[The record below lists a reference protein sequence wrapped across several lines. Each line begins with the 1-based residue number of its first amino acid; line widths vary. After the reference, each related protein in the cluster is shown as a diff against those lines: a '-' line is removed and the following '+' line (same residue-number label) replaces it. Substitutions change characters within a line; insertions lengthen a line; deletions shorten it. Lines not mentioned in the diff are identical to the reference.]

1 MTLNN
6 LIEMLKLMKGF
17 NFKTSLIVYPMNFDG
32 KGNIFDGSYAD
43 ARRTSLFVMYGTR
56 NVSVWE
62 DLADGIRIGIEG
74 DRHNPNQKF
83 YFNVSNGS
91 CEGHVTGR
99 VKLTMDQASA
109 VAYATDPENWLFHE
123 ENQYDIPVFAIDLD
137 SAIPVEE
144 S

>member
-1 MTLNN
+1 MTLND

-17 NFKTSLIVYPMNFDG
+17 DFKTSLIVYPMNFDG

-56 NVSVWE
+56 NVSIWE
-62 DLADGIRIGIEG
+62 DTADGIRIGIEG
-74 DRHNPNQKF
+74 DRYKPDQKF

-91 CEGHVTGR
+91 CEGHVAGR

-109 VAYATDPENWLFHE
+109 VAYATNPDNWLDYKDDS
-123 ENQYDIPVFAIDLD
+123 YDTPVFDIDIN
-137 SAIPVEE
+137 SAVPVED
-144 S
+144 

>member
-43 ARRTSLFVMYGTR
+43 ARKTSLFVMYGTR

-74 DRHNPNQKF
+74 DRHNPNQKL

-91 CEGHVTGR
+91 FDGCVEGR
-99 VKLTMDQASA
+99 VKLTLDQASA
-109 VAYATDPENWLFHE
+109 VAYATDPENWLDYEDDSF
-123 ENQYDIPVFAIDLD
+123 DSPVFLIDIN
-137 SAIPVEE
+137 SAVPVEE

>member
-17 NFKTSLIVYPMNFDG
+17 DFKTSLIVYPMNFDG

-43 ARRTSLFVMYGTR
+43 ARKTSLFVMYGTR

-74 DRHNPNQKF
+74 DRHKPNQKF

-91 CEGHVTGR
+91 CEGYVAGR

-109 VAYATDPENWLFHE
+109 VAYATNTDNWLDYE
-123 ENQYDIPVFAIDLD
+123 DNSYDTSVFGIDLN
-137 SAIPVEE
+137 SAEPAED
-144 S
+144 